1 MRGIACLIV
10 MLLSQIPFGFA
21 QAGYKNHQDFDLT
34 LSQIE
39 IGPIDAVDLHAR
51 VYINKANP
59 SQGKTILAIHGMV
72 HTGNTWAPF
81 VEALFEDNPTG
92 RKVSQVV
99 ALDMPGRSG
108 SGGPT
113 ELPLGSLTLD
123 DYTTLVLG
131 SIDTLWE
138 LNIRPQVL
146 LGHSMGGLVIQMV
159 QQRLVEQGTSLR
171 SRFHIKDV
179 VLLAPAT
186 PAELPFPLGSL
197 DLSPFIDWINLR
209 LVIPSPVWLGFMFSN
224 LSSELIPGTPS
235 PAEVEAN
242 GYNAPEPLSVVFNL
256 AGVPPFNRPSVDQG
270 IFGDY
275 YRTTLQLVS
284 YEQDPT
290 SAPVPGLSQ
299 QLYEYLTND
308 YDLIHFILVPGV
320 NTAHDLHI
328 ADPYYLLE
336 TIADKIAIF

>member
-1 MRGIACLIV
+1 MRGITCLIV

-39 IGPIDAVDLHAR
+39 IDPIDAVDLHAR

-92 RKVSQVV
+92 CKVSQVV
-99 ALDMPGRSG
+99 ALDMPGRGG

-113 ELPLGSLTLD
+113 ELPLGNLTLD
-123 DYTTLVLG
+123 DYATL
-131 SIDTLWE
+131 
-138 LNIRPQVL
+138 
-146 LGHSMGGLVIQMV
+146 
-159 QQRLVEQGTSLR
+159 LVEQGTSLR
-171 SRFHIKDV
+171 SRYHIKDV

-197 DLSPFIDWINLR
+197 DLSPFIDWLNLR
-209 LVIPSPVWLGFMFSN
+209 LVIPSPNWLGFMFSN

-235 PAEVEAN
+235 QVEVEAN
-242 GYNAPEPLSVVFNL
+242 GYNAPEPLYVVFNL
-256 AGVPPFNRPSVDQG
+256 AGVFPFNRPSVDQG
-270 IFGDY
+270 IFGY
-275 YRTTLQLVS
+275 HYRTTLQLVS

-308 YDLIHFILVPGV
+308 YDLTHFVLVPGV

-336 TIADKIAIF
+336 ATAGKIAIF